1 MALASRC
8 FLSIPAMANYI
19 EEGEITLGLVN
30 PICATSSL
38 KVLTFSSK
46 PSPLL
51 CDLFRTE
58 LYKSVLA
65 LIFALKEINENP
77 DLLPNITLGFQMYDS
92 CFSEASAIQATIQ
105 VTGNGHHIPNYN
117 CGCRPIV
124 PAIIGDITTSSL
136 AMARVLGLW
145 KLPQISYIASHPSL
159 SNKQEFPSFFRTT
172 ISTESQPQV
181 LIELCKRFGWTWIGV
196 FVSSSDNYLQG
207 VATLKRD
214 AAKNGICIAFFETVS
229 YDYSIAKMPAIIE
242 NISKSTA
249 KVIILYCSPA
259 DVYMILVQV
268 IQQNLT
274 EKLWIGIEAW
284 YTTPV
289 VQYKKFWKVLSGT
302 LGIAKS
308 RKVLPYFSSF
318 LQSLNPS
325 VYPRMLSIRQFW
337 EIIFMCKWLFENG
350 NTSLCNASISSLT
363 CTGLEKIVTDDIK
376 EFNDPTSQG
385 VYMAHNAL
393 NAIAHAFH
401 GLLSCKPGEG
411 PFRQKS
417 CADEHDIQPWQLLY
431 YLKRV
436 HFINTAGEEVFFD
449 FNGDIYEQF
458 DILNWHVKGN
468 QEHYV
473 KVGSFNRFLS
483 ASRKLFINESLIT
496 WADSPSKVPSS
507 VCSDNCVAGYWK
519 APKKGQPVCC
529 FDCILCPEGMISNE
543 TNSVSC
549 YICQEDQWPNNR
561 RSQCIPK
568 VIEFLSYEEPLGLVL
583 AFFSILFSVITGLI
597 FYVFL
602 KFRDTVLVK
611 ANNRNLSYLIL
622 LSLKFCFLCSL
633 MFIGYPTDL
642 ACTFRQTAFGIIF
655 SICISCILAKTII
668 VVFAFNATK
677 PGSNL
682 KIWVSFKTAIIV
694 IAISTSIQMVIV
706 LTWVVKFSPFLEY
719 NYHILAGIILL
730 ECDEGSVVMFYCIIG
745 YLGILATISFVVAFL
760 ARNLPDSYNEAKYIT
775 FSMLTFLSVWS
786 TFIPAY
792 LSTKGKYIVA
802 VEIFAI
808 LLSSFGLLCCIFA
821 PKCYIILLKPSLNTR
836 EYLTSRTYKT

>member
-1 MALASRC
+1 
-8 FLSIPAMANYI
+8 
-19 EEGEITLGLVN
+19 
-30 PICATSSL
+30 
-38 KVLTFSSK
+38 
-46 PSPLL
+46 
-51 CDLFRTE
+51 
-58 LYKSVLA
+58 
-65 LIFALKEINENP
+65 
-77 DLLPNITLGFQMYDS
+77 MYDS

-145 KLPQISYIASHPSL
+145 KLP
-159 SNKQEFPSFFRTT
+159 
-172 ISTESQPQV
+172 
-181 LIELCKRFGWTWIGV
+181 
-196 FVSSSDNYLQG
+196 
-207 VATLKRD
+207 
-214 AAKNGICIAFFETVS
+214 
-229 YDYSIAKMPAIIE
+229 
-242 NISKSTA
+242 
-249 KVIILYCSPA
+249 
-259 DVYMILVQV
+259 QV

-473 KVGSFNRFLS
+473 KVGSFNRVN
-483 ASRKLFINESLIT
+483 KKIKT
-496 WADSPSKVPSS
+496 PSFNVKVPSS